1 MVSAYRVVFR
11 TGLTPVL
18 PPGQERTMTVTDQV
32 LGITFTDGVAG
43 QMPQASITLPLKRST
58 DEFGRLPYTDLL
70 APGDLCTIEVLASH
84 GRGEDWV
91 TILDGPI
98 RSLSESESLPAG
110 GGLEATTTVEVGSFA
125 DVLNEDTVA
134 WWMFYGT
141 VEGYGKVRS
150 YLTPDQLSQSPYRVA
165 FDYLTKIAMTESV
178 YRHFATLADRVSLA
192 FGGLEALTPLELTL
206 TMAEGSFWSVIS
218 GFTDAPLHELYVTT
232 MPPDR
237 LPGTLTRAAANPAG
251 SDKGATTV
259 VWRTAPYV
267 HATPAGRVDASAW
280 NALPLH
286 DLTRDGN
293 VVDTRR
299 GTYSKAA
306 IRNFTLVYPAIQ
318 FVNEDFAYAHASA
331 IANTRSIRTFGY
343 RPLKFRTHLLT
354 DDSSTTP
361 DIVDFMTAMSYRA
374 AGQWNEQHRLKNAV
388 ISAPLTPTVLPGHRV
403 LVPDPW
409 LGEDAWQYHVRARQI
424 TLDPV
429 QGARMTLN
437 LERGAPNAMYAD
449 PAWLV
454 ADLEAVRVGAETYAE
469 RFRLQDEPGA
479 PP

>member
-1 MVSAYRVVFR
+1 MVTAYRIVFR
-11 TGLTPVL
+11 TGLTPIL
-18 PPGQERTMTVTDQV
+18 EPGEERVMTVTQQA
-32 LGITFTDGVAG
+32 LGVTFTDGIG
-43 QMPQASITLPLKRST
+43 QMPQASITLPFKRST
-58 DEFGRLPYTDLL
+58 TEFGRLPYTSLL

-98 RSLSESESLPAG
+98 RSISESETLVNGA
-110 GGLEATTTVEVGSFA
+110 LETSTTIEAGSFA

-141 VEGYGKVRS
+141 IEGYGKVRS
-150 YLTPDQLSQSPYRVA
+150 YLTPDQLSQSPFRVA
-165 FDYLTKIAMTESV
+165 FEYLTKIAMTESV
-178 YRHFATLADRVSLA
+178 YRHFATLKDRVSLA
-192 FGGLEALTPLELTL
+192 FGGIEALTPLEMTL
-206 TMAEGSFWSVIS
+206 TMAEGSFWSVID
-218 GFTDAPLHELYVTT
+218 GFTDSPLHELYVTT
-232 MPPDR
+232 MPTSA
-237 LPGTLTRAAANPAG
+237 LPGALTSAAAAPAG
-251 SDKGATTV
+251 EDGGATTI

-267 HATPAGRVDASAW
+267 SATPGGAVDASDW

-286 DLTRDGN
+286 DLARDGD
-293 VVDTRR
+293 VVDALR
-299 GTYSKAA
+299 GTFSKAA
-306 IRNFTLVYPAIQ
+306 IRNFTLVYPAFQ

-331 IANTRSIRTFGY
+331 IANQRSIQTFGY
-343 RPLKFRTHLLT
+343 RPLKFRTHLIT
-354 DDSSTTP
+354 DDSSP
-361 DIVDFMTAMSYRA
+361 QSDIVDFMEKLSYRA

-388 ISAPLTPTVLPGHRV
+388 VSTPLTPAVLPGHRV
-403 LVPDPW
+403 RLPDPW
-409 LGEDAWQYHVRARQI
+409 LGSDAWQYHVRARQI

-437 LERGAPNAMYAD
+437 LERGAPEAMYAD

-454 ADLEAVRVGAETYAE
+454 ADLEAIRVGAEVYAE